1 MKSQLLPL
9 EWTSMHMWPICQRIV
24 TRTANRQLFGEALAA
39 NNEFLQLSIDF
50 SFTVFGGAH
59 IIRDWPTFLRPFILR
74 FKTDIGRQRMIAE
87 KHLTPL
93 LEDRIR
99 NMQEARK
106 TGRMAQF
113 QATKPSDAGKTLFDW
128 LTISMY

>member
-1 MKSQLLPL
+1 
-9 EWTSMHMWPICQRIV
+9 MWPICQRIV

-50 SFTVFGGAH
+50 TYTVFGGAH

-74 FKTDIGRQRMIAE
+74 FKTGISYQRIIAE
-87 KHLTPL
+87 KHLAPL

-99 NMQEARK
+99 NMQEAQK
-106 TGRMAQF
+106 TGQTAKF
-113 QATKPSDAGKTLFDW
+113 QASKPSDAGKTLFN
-128 LTISMY
+128 